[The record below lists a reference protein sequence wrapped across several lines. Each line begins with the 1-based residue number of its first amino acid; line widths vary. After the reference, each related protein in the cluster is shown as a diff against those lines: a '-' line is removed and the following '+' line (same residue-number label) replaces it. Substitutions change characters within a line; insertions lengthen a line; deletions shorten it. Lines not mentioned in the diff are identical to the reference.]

1 MLLVRGKA
9 QKTPFLILALTLL
22 LFGRK
27 KPPQEETP
35 VKTTEPFPVP
45 DIMKRTVTGSDV
57 SKARERLRVAS
68 LERDIIGDALTK
80 IYEAESKGQ
89 ITETDRNQLVQ
100 RYKVDLKRVDAE
112 VDTHKK
118 VVDLHELESAKEDLL
133 KSFHEKLMEI
143 DLRINQIK
151 PSISQQSTQE
161 VKVPNTTPVPA
172 KEEPSQA
179 ASSQP
184 PANKEKPA
192 KERPKNKAEERLE
205 AIREEVLKAMER
217 LEQIETEG

>member
-68 LERDIIGDALTK
+68 LERDIIGDA
-80 IYEAESKGQ
+80 
-89 ITETDRNQLVQ
+89 
-100 RYKVDLKRVDAE
+100 
-112 VDTHKK
+112 
-118 VVDLHELESAKEDLL
+118 
-133 KSFHEKLMEI
+133 
-143 DLRINQIK
+143 
-151 PSISQQSTQE
+151 
-161 VKVPNTTPVPA
+161 
-172 KEEPSQA
+172 
-179 ASSQP
+179 
-184 PANKEKPA
+184 
-192 KERPKNKAEERLE
+192 
-205 AIREEVLKAMER
+205 
-217 LEQIETEG
+217 